1 MCSICIIISDRIA
14 TIVKEAKS
22 VVKQGWVGPVFT
34 SFLPERRGMSTG
46 FVINAVYLQ
55 LERV

>member
-1 MCSICIIISDRIA
+1 MCSISIIISDRIT
-14 TIVKEAKS
+14 TIVKEATS

-34 SFLPERRGMSTG
+34 SVIPERRGMSTG
-46 FVINAVYLQ
+46 FVVNAIYLQ